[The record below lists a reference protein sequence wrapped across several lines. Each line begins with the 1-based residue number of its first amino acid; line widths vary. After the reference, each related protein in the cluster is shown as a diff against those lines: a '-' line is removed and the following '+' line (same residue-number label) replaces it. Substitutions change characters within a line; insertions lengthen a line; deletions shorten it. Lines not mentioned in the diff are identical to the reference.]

1 MAFQGQVEGHV
12 SRIAMK
18 ARIAAIYGDTS
29 YRYTDIHVGP
39 SFPGQETNDSLP
51 IGMMRT
57 AILALRTA
65 FPDCR
70 VIYREIPDNCRRV
83 IRCIEID
90 WS

>member
-1 MAFQGQVEGHV
+1 MAFQGQLEHHV

-18 ARIAAIYGDTS
+18 ARIAAIYGES
-29 YRYTDIHVGP
+29 GYRYTDIHVGP
-39 SFPGQETNDSLP
+39 GCPGQETNDSLP
-51 IGMMRT
+51 IDMMRS

-65 FPDCR
+65 FPGCR

-90 WS
+90 WT